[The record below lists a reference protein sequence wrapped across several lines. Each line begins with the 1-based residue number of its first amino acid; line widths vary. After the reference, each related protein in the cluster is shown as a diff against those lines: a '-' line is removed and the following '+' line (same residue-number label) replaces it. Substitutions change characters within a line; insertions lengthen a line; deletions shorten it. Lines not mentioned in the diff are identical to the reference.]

1 MITLAIR
8 NKASPIYPKWMY
20 KRSFVAG
27 IYKFYA
33 ITVNIKQK

>member
-8 NKASPIYPKWMY
+8 NKASPIYPKWMN

-27 IYKFYA
+27 IYKLCG
-33 ITVNIKQK
+33 ILKDRQ